1 MISLNELNTRYHYL
15 PAHLLEIMVELRNLV
30 QEIAPDAC
38 EDVRPQGLVYYH
50 ADRGGPV
57 SAGICQ
63 ILIQSDHL
71 RLAFNHGRFL
81 PDPTGLLKS
90 DGNRLIKRHTRLTSF
105 DSAPWE
111 ELKQLILASSR
122 FDPYTETFRSN

>member
-1 MISLNELNTRYHYL
+1 LISLNKLETRYQYL

-50 ADRGGPV
+50 ADSGGPV

-63 ILIQSDHL
+63 ILIHSDHL

-81 PDPTGLLKS
+81 PDPAGLLVS
-90 DGNRLIKRHTRLTSF
+90 DGKRLIKRFTRITSY

-111 ELKQLILASSR
+111 ELKLLISASSR
-122 FDPYTETFRSN
+122 YDPYTETFRSK

>member
-1 MISLNELNTRYHYL
+1 LISVNELETRYHYL
-15 PAHLLEIMVELRNLV
+15 PASLLEILVELRNLV
-30 QEIAPDAC
+30 KEIVPDAC

-63 ILIQSDHL
+63 ILIEPHHI

-81 PDPTGLLKS
+81 PDSTGLLKS
-90 DGNRLIKRHTRLTSF
+90 DGKRLIKRYTRITSF

-111 ELKQLILASSR
+111 ELKELISASSR
-122 FDPYTETFRSN
+122 FDPYTETFRSK

>member
-1 MISLNELNTRYHYL
+1 MISVNELEKHYHYL
-15 PAHLLEIMVELRNLV
+15 PAYLLEMMVELRNLV

-38 EDVRPQGLVYYH
+38 EDVRPEGLVYYH

-63 ILIQSDHL
+63 ILIHSDHL
-71 RLAFNHGRFL
+71 RLAFNHGRYL
-81 PDPTGLLKS
+81 PDPAGLLMS
-90 DGNRLIKRHTRLTSF
+90 DGKRLIKRYTHIKSF

-111 ELKQLILASSR
+111 DLKQLILASSR
-122 FDPYTETFRSN
+122 FDPYTETFRSK